1 MGKQW
6 TRFKVWNVGMRGGVT
21 TPTSRRC
28 SGRIP
33 NSGKERCTKTDLPS
47 SEEGPGSYR
56 RTGVCVMFW
65 DPERIHQERWGCQ
78 ENRLADMLCYLHDD
92 LESINK
98 LKASSLVLDLDHVHK
113 SKSNAWS
120 NPVLTHTWL
129 WRLPEWEKWTPLTS
143 KSFPTA

>member
-1 MGKQW
+1 MGMW
-6 TRFKVWNVGMRGGVT
+6 GGVT

-28 SGRIP
+28 SGRFR

-47 SEEGPGSYR
+47 SEGGPGSYR

-92 LESINK
+92 LESISSESK
-98 LKASSLVLDLDHVHK
+98 FTYAWLGPCSQIQAKCLKQPSAHTYLVLTSLWMGKMDSVDLKVL
-113 SKSNAWS
+113 SNS
-120 NPVLTHTWL
+120 LNRTICTQI
-129 WRLPEWEKWTPLTS
+129 
-143 KSFPTA
+143 